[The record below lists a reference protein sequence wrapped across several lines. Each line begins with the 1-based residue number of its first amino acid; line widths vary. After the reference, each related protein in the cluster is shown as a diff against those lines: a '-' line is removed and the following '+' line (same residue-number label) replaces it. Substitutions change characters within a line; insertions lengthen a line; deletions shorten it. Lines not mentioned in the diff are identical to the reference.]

1 MGHLPPQKSAR
12 GAAWVGLRRQ
22 TSRQGRRLG
31 STSKWGS
38 AATVGGA
45 PPPAG
50 WGSAATVVGGAPPP
64 AGWGSVATVGG
75 APPPNRMKRELRGS
89 AAKPARSAAWVVGG
103 APPPNPFQQRPQSVA
118 GAWMSSGPDLAG
130 FVAVDLGEELEE
142 ALSGSEARRALEVRR
157 VLRFLF

>member
-38 AATVGGA
+38 AAT
-45 PPPAG
+45 
-50 WGSAATVVGGAPPP
+50 VGGAPPP